1 MCRSN
6 TKCTVLNQS
15 LTGDHMSLDER
26 KLMFIHFLYQRSG
39 TEEEYS
45 ELVQLLED
53 VTTYQSDP
61 ATKKISIPKRK
72 DELDRE
78 KGLQMRNA
86 AMVTHASK
94 SFHFG

>member
-1 MCRSN
+1 M
-6 TKCTVLNQS
+6 
-15 LTGDHMSLDER
+15 
-26 KLMFIHFLYQRSG
+26 
-39 TEEEYS
+39 
-45 ELVQLLED
+45 ED
-53 VTTYQSDP
+53 VTTYQSDL
-61 ATKKISIPKRK
+61 ATKKLSAPKRK

>member
-1 MCRSN
+1 
-6 TKCTVLNQS
+6 
-15 LTGDHMSLDER
+15 
-26 KLMFIHFLYQRSG
+26 MFINFLYWRSG

-45 ELVQLLED
+45 ELAQLLED
-53 VTTYQSDP
+53 VTTYQSDL
-61 ATKKISIPKRK
+61 ATKKLCAPKRK

>member
-1 MCRSN
+1 M
-6 TKCTVLNQS
+6 LNQS

-39 TEEEYS
+39 TEYS

-53 VTTYQSDP
+53 VTTYQSDL
-61 ATKKISIPKRK
+61 ATKKISVPKRK

-86 AMVTHASK
+86 AMITHASK